1 MIYVQ
6 PRESSRDPKFVT
18 LINGPVNGQLIDR
31 GHVKVDQS
39 PRNATDCPHKHDDL
53 EPYLTALHPSVHI
66 GAIRFIRCR
75 AHDHVSLCRVDLLHW
90 ARCDV
95 DAIRR

>member
-31 GHVKVDQS
+31 GYVKVDQS

-53 EPYLTALHPSVHI
+53 EPYLTALHPSTISMRSDLSNVEH
-66 GAIRFIRCR
+66 A
-75 AHDHVSLCRVDLLHW
+75 VSLWRGKFITPRINVL
-90 ARCDV
+90 
-95 DAIRR
+95 